1 MRCTLSAILA
11 LLALPACSSQE
22 SLPTSTALPRP
33 VVTLVTNLV
42 LRDHVLLVWSVR
54 DGESYRF
61 EILRQ
66 NLSNPWKH
74 LATAVVLDGKITV
87 EDAGVVPGQTYRY
100 RLRIIGA
107 PIDSFLDETE
117 VEIPPN

>member
-1 MRCTLSAILA
+1 MRTLLAILV
-11 LLALPACSSQE
+11 LLELPGCSSRE

-33 VVTLVTNLV
+33 VVSLVTNEV

-54 DGESYRF
+54 DGESYRY

-66 NLSNPWKH
+66 NRSEPWKH
-74 LATAVVLDGKITV
+74 LASAVVQDGRITI
-87 EDAGVVPGQTYRY
+87 EDAGVVPGERYRY
-100 RLRIIGA
+100 RLRIVGA

-117 VEIPPN
+117 VEIPL